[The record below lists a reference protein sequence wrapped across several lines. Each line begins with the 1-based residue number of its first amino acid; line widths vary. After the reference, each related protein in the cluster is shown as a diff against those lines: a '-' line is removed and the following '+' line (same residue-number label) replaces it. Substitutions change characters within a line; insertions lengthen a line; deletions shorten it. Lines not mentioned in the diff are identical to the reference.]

1 MFQPNHFFLARSN
14 ATKSGKWFNK
24 ILAVRIVVS
33 TSVSLHRM
41 LLLLMIILSVIE
53 RISVKTPAEG
63 AIPWRHV
70 RLTSVILSLAL

>member
-1 MFQPNHFFLARSN
+1 MLQPDYFFLARSN

-24 ILAVRIVVS
+24 ILAVRIINA
-33 TSVSLHRM
+33 SVSLQRM

-53 RISVKTPAEG
+53 RISVKTSAEG

-70 RLTSVILSLAL
+70 RLASVILSLAL